1 MHFKYNY
8 LRLVSKLFLNIFV
21 FLKANG
27 NIDVKGMM
35 KVWTDQK
42 GFPIVNIR
50 RQGNVV
56 HVEQEDVLKDLK
68 QDKDRSENR

>member
-1 MHFKYNY
+1 MFPA
-8 LRLVSKLFLNIFV
+8 
-21 FLKANG
+21 KANG

-50 RQGNVV
+50 KRGNVFYA
-56 HVEQEDVLKDLK
+56 EQEDVLDDLR